1 MKKSRNTVADDD
13 ISDDDLLRIQVTI
26 RRSTRPELYE
36 ALTATRAG
44 RFASVRICQ
53 LAQIGLGLDGHRR
66 REDYRNAPRRIV
78 DIAASKTK
86 KALTSPTEPVK
97 PVTAI
102 DC

>member
-1 MKKSRNTVADDD
+1 MKKAPISVADDD
-13 ISDDDLLRIQVTI
+13 TSDDDLLRFQVTI

-44 RFASVRICQ
+44 RFSSVRICQ
-53 LAQIGLGLDGHRR
+53 LAQIGLSLDVHRR
-66 REDYRNAPRRIV
+66 RDDYLSAPRRIV

-86 KALTSPTEPVK
+86 KALTIPTAPVK